1 MTHQDVIK
9 LLELQRAVKELPSRY
24 GFSNLGDFIRA
35 LKEFDKAGSVTTSS
49 AENSAPA
56 SSSTPETMETTSQ
69 PASNRKKRKRLT
81 KEDKDKIVEL
91 VDAGQT
97 SAEIADHIDCSVATV
112 QNVKKERNKTKPRP
126 KIPAPESINP
136 DQS

>member
-1 MTHQDVIK
+1 MTHQDVIR

-24 GFSNLGDFIRA
+24 GFANLADFIRA
-35 LKEFDKAGSVTTSS
+35 LKEFEKVGSVTTSS

-56 SSSTPETMETTSQ
+56 PSSTLDTPKATSQ
-69 PASNRKKRKRLT
+69 SASNRKKRKKLT

-97 SAEIADHIDCSVATV
+97 SAEIAEKMKCSVATV
-112 QNVKKERNKTKPRP
+112 QNVKKERKKTKPRP
-126 KIPAPESINP
+126 KTPAPESTTQ